1 MAAKYTPNA
10 SKALK
15 LAAKCARDMNQ
26 NYVGSEHLLAG
37 LVREEAGV
45 AARILAEN
53 GLSGEKITEVLA
65 QLNVQGGPVEL
76 LDEDGYS
83 PRLRRILE
91 IADQQAK
98 RYKSEKIGTE
108 HLLLAVIL
116 EGENVALKLM
126 ESICGNPAKIYFEVI
141 VAIGENP
148 QQHKNDLVRPG
159 AGAQSGESMLSQYSR
174 DLTQMAGE
182 GDEEQSLPDRGTG
195 CRKNCHRRRTG
206 RENCPGG
213 CSTDRARQAP
223 SHPGPCRHDRRFKI
237 PR

>member
-108 HLLLAVIL
+108 HLLLALARDIDCNAAKLLHTLNMDFQGLYQRIL
-116 EGENVALKLM
+116 D
-126 ESICGNPAKIYFEVI
+126 I
-141 VAIGENP
+141 IGVSDE
-148 QQHKNDLVRPG
+148 
-159 AGAQSGESMLSQYSR
+159 
-174 DLTQMAGE
+174 QMAE
-182 GDEEQSLPDRGTG
+182 YMQSVVQSAA
-195 CRKNCHRRRTG
+195 
-206 RENCPGG
+206 GG
-213 CSTDRARQAP
+213 VSCGS
-223 SHPGPCRHDRRFKI
+223 
-237 PR
+237 